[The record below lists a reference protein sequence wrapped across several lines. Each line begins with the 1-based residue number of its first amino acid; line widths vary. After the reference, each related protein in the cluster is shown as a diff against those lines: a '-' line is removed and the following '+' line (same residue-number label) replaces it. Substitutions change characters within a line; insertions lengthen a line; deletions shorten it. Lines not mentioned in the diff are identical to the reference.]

1 MKNFKVD
8 KMVKVKKIVKHR
20 PYSHANIAA
29 RIKIGEIGKIKEVIS
44 YHMINVTFYLKYY
57 SRTRRYFR
65 NSEIMFR
72 SELTDA
78 NDEEKERFLEREEIC
93 IAKEVARGL

>member
-8 KMVKVKKIVKHR
+8 EIVKVKKIVKAR
-20 PYSHANIAA
+20 PYAHTNIAS
-29 RIKIGEIGKIKEVIS
+29 RIKIGEIGKVLEIIS
-44 YHMINVTFYLKYY
+44 YHVIHTGFYIGKNPY
-57 SRTRRYFR
+57 YFR

-78 NDEEKERFLEREEIC
+78 TDEEKERFLEREEIC
-93 IAKEVARGL
+93 IAKEIARGL